1 MKSEK
6 SKKFLSRVGF
16 YGLLIF
22 FALLRAVASYVFIV
36 PNAFAPGGVGGIAS
50 IVYNVVNLYD
60 HKLAES
66 VFNPAVTIFVLNLP
80 LVIASFFT
88 LNKQFAINTTI
99 VVLGYS
105 GFMALFSALKLPVF
119 QGSGMESSLTIISA
133 LAGGVITGVA
143 LGGSLL
149 TNSSAGGTDILGK
162 IANKKK
168 PELNT
173 SWFIFLFD
181 SIVVLLS
188 GIVGLLSAKGMD
200 ANTTFVKIAS
210 PIFYSF
216 ITLFLT
222 SEVADVITTGNPGK
236 SFLPQEVEESM
247 Y

>member
-16 YGLLIF
+16 YGLLLF

-60 HKLAES
+60 HKLAEG

-88 LNKQFAINTTI
+88 LNKQFAINTTVI
-99 VVLGYS
+99 VLGYS

-162 IANKKK
+162 IANKKS
-168 PELNT
+168 PNL
-173 SWFIFLFD
+173 IQ
-181 SIVVLLS
+181 
-188 GIVGLLSAKGMD
+188 VGLFSCLTASSFCCRVSSVCCRQKAWTRTLPLSKSLPRYF
-200 ANTTFVKIAS
+200 TRSS
-210 PIFYSF
+210 PCF
-216 ITLFLT
+216 
-222 SEVADVITTGNPGK
+222 
-236 SFLPQEVEESM
+236 
-247 Y
+247 